1 MILDIDDRIKNENIN
16 YGRKH
21 LITEIKE
28 KKKPPKKLLLPEEK
42 RFLMN
47 KFCNR
52 ELSYELYN
60 NFYEKERLEKEIK
73 NIHSIILE
81 QYKED
86 KLLFTIRTRVCKKPF
101 TFYSY
106 LLNTGEEKSLEIQ
119 NENEEIYC
127 DMKIFYTLKNIEKE
141 PFVPLSKEIDNKRT
155 KIKSHSSNFLKQKN
169 EIFEK
174 IKEIIN
180 LDIKR
185 FVQVQPKIRIVSM
198 KIIDFLEKCD
208 NDYNFHVILDFIP
221 RDKNNISFMIY
232 DEKEFEEYSF
242 NNYDYILNVT
252 IYTNNKIN

>member
-1 MILDIDDRIKNENIN
+1 MNS
-16 YGRKH
+16 
-21 LITEIKE
+21 E
-28 KKKPPKKLLLPEEK
+28 KKKEKSTFKKTLIGSIIFNLSHTPLLPI
-42 RFLMN
+42 MG
-47 KFCNR
+47 
-52 ELSYELYN
+52 LSVYITSY
-60 NFYEKERLEKEIK
+60 
-73 NIHSIILE
+73 IH
-81 QYKED
+81 
-86 KLLFTIRTRVCKKPF
+86 
-101 TFYSY
+101 
-106 LLNTGEEKSLEIQ
+106 
-119 NENEEIYC
+119 
-127 DMKIFYTLKNIEKE
+127 
-141 PFVPLSKEIDNKRT
+141 
-155 KIKSHSSNFLKQKN
+155 LKQKN

-198 KIIDFLEKCD
+198 KIIDLLEKCD